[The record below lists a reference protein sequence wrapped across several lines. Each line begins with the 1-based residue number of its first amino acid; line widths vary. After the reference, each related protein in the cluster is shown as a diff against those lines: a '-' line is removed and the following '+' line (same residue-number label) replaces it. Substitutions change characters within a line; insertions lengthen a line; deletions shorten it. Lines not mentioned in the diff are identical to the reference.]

1 MSIRVVCPNGHV
13 LNVKDGLAGKTGLCP
28 KCKARVVVPRPQ
40 EDGLSEDAIMNIL
53 GPHVSEPPAADGPG
67 AGPPEAP
74 ERFPAGSSPPTGRTL
89 TPKKS
94 CHKCNREISA
104 EIHICPF
111 CHTYIA
117 ELSDF

>member
-13 LNVKDGLAGKTGLCP
+13 LNVKNSLAGMTGLCP
-28 KCKARVVVPRPQ
+28 KCKARVAVPRPQ
-40 EDGLSEDAIMNIL
+40 EAGLSEDAILGIL
-53 GPHVSEPPAADGPG
+53 GPHV
-67 AGPPEAP
+67 PETP
-74 ERFPAGSSPPTGRTL
+74 ETERTEAEASRRPDRTR

-104 EIHICPF
+104 LIHICPF

>member
-13 LNVKDGLAGKTGLCP
+13 LNVKNNLAGKTGLCP
-28 KCKARVVVPRPQ
+28 KCKARVVVPIPQ
-40 EDGLSEDAIMNIL
+40 KGGLSEDAIMSIL
-53 GPHVSEPPAADGPG
+53 GPHVPEPPAADE
-67 AGPPEAP
+67 PETVSAAA
-74 ERFPAGSSPPTGRTL
+74 ESPRQTSRTL

-94 CHKCNREISA
+94 CHKCNREITA

>member
-1 MSIRVVCPNGHV
+1 MSIRVVCPSGHV
-13 LNVKDGLAGKTGLCP
+13 LNVKDDLAGKTGLCP
-28 KCKARVVVPRPQ
+28 KCKARVEVPRPVKG
-40 EDGLSEDAIMNIL
+40 GLSEDAIMSIL
-53 GPHVSEPPAADGPG
+53 GPPVPGPSEPDV
-67 AGPPEAP
+67 
-74 ERFPAGSSPPTGRTL
+74 AGSHSEASGASSAEGKKL

-117 ELSDF
+117 QLSDF

>member
-13 LNVKDGLAGKTGLCP
+13 LNVKDSLAGKTGLCP
-28 KCKARVVVPRPQ
+28 KCKARVEVPRPVKG
-40 EDGLSEDAIMNIL
+40 GLSEDAIMDLL
-53 GPHVSEPPAADGPG
+53 GPPASGPSG
-67 AGPPEAP
+67 PAVAGVDVNAAEMPSPG
-74 ERFPAGSSPPTGRTL
+74 ERKL

-94 CHKCNREISA
+94 CHNCNREISA

-117 ELSDF
+117 QLSDF